1 MATSNFVGST
11 APVNFAASVASPNV
25 RWAGTPVLVEAV
37 EFRAIADGVWD
48 IVAACSDGSRR
59 KLRVKKNVL
68 TETQLERARLQA
80 RILQDAATNRTPLL
94 FAVVGNNS
102 VKQWFCDFTD
112 DFVEL
117 QPAKTITAPF

>member
-1 MATSNFVGST
+1 MATFVGTT

-25 RWAGTPVLVEAV
+25 RWAGEPVVV
-37 EFRAIADGVWD
+37 NSVQFVTVADGVWD
-48 IVAACSDGSRR
+48 IVASCADGSRR

-68 TETQLERARLQA
+68 TETQLNRARLQA
-80 RILQDAATNRTPLL
+80 RILQDAAKSGVPML

-102 VKQWFCDFTD
+102 VKHWFCDFTD

-117 QPAKTITAPF
+117 ETKKIACPF